1 MMSETNSIFM
11 IIKLEYIV
19 LLSLILL
26 KSFDVIEI
34 IYHNLLIL

>member
-1 MMSETNSIFM
+1 MTSETNSIFM